1 MNTQQ
6 ALAAAAKAA
15 GKITTLTA
23 WSDWTTPRTLERREE
38 GAAGRQAKH
47 RAIGRVKVS
56 GEARYDE
63 RGRVSFLFTA
73 SGMLDRTQEATG
85 IVLNKKGEPTLS
97 LIIGAPTEYGYT
109 TACPNAGKLGT
120 ACEKRKPFHAH
131 RSVNLTRLV
140 SWVIAGE
147 EQVEV

>member
-1 MNTQQ
+1 MNTEQ
-6 ALAAAAKAA
+6 ALAAAAKAG

-23 WSDWTTPRTLERREE
+23 WSDWTTPRTLERREQD
-38 GAAGRQAKH
+38 ATGRQAEH

-63 RGRVSFLFTA
+63 KGRVSFLFTA
-73 SGMLDRTQEATG
+73 SGTLDRTQNPLG
-85 IVLNKKGEPTLS
+85 IGQNKKGEPTLS

-109 TACPNAGKLGT
+109 TACPNAGKAGT

-131 RSVNLTRLV
+131 RTINLSRLV

-147 EQVEV
+147 EQVED

>member
-1 MNTQQ
+1 MNYTE

-23 WSDWTTPRTLERREE
+23 WSDWTTPRELERREQD
-38 GAAGRQAKH
+38 AAGRQAEH

-63 RGRVSFLFTA
+63 KGRVSFLFTA
-73 SGMLDRTQEATG
+73 SGTLDRTQNPLG
-85 IVLNKKGEPTLS
+85 IGQNKKGEPTLS

-109 TACPNAGKLGT
+109 TACPNSGKVGT
-120 ACEKRKPFHAH
+120 SCEKRAPFHAH
-131 RSVNLTRLV
+131 RSVNLSRLV

-147 EQVEV
+147 EQVER

>member
-1 MNTQQ
+1 M
-6 ALAAAAKAA
+6 
-15 GKITTLTA
+15 
-23 WSDWTTPRTLERREE
+23 ERREE
-38 GAAGRQAKH
+38 GAAGRQAEH

-73 SGMLDRTQEATG
+73 SGTLDRTQNPLG
-85 IVLNKKGEPTLS
+85 IGQNAKGEPTLS

-147 EQVEV
+147 EQVER